1 MSTTREQPIFSTRAH
16 VFQIDPA
23 TKRNW
28 IPASKHALTVSY
40 FYDATRNVYRIISV
54 GGTKAIIN
62 STITPNMTFTK
73 TSQKF
78 GQWADSRANT
88 VYGLG
93 FASEQHLS
101 QFAEKFQEV
110 KEAARLAREK
120 SQDKTELTNPA
131 LNITSHQVA
140 ELESQGTHD
149 SSSENNKEELS
160 QTLEE
165 LELLIKAK
173 DEEIQMLKSQKC
185 GRWEAEGEREETLQK
200 LQVKVAHLGHLSS
213 QIHPHIS
220 LEPQRECQRA
230 ATPLDAGS
238 SSLPVSLP
246 SATLPVSL
254 RDVTQGT
261 ESSQQ
266 QSQPSFSLL
275 EHFQQPLTWD
285 CGRAWDVLSPSTHR
299 TLNSCWSRALAGR
312 DTAGAGCASLGL
324 GDKPVLI
331 SELWSHTWAPMAGAA
346 PHSQSHQPA
355 GDPRGESCS
364 STPSHRGQGL
374 GWGQSSPTVAQDRDI
389 PQGRTSLGTQ
399 GGCGWQQGCLGE
411 IRGSEQPPQCWLSL
425 AGAGGPERRA
435 GAAPSPG

>member
-101 QFAEKFQEV
+101 QVLPSPIISSNGPGEDKLFRSQSADVEITTEKERLKKMLSEGSVSEVQWEAEFFSLQDNNNKLVAALHEANANVDQWKKQLAAYQE
-110 KEAARLAREK
+110 E
-120 SQDKTELTNPA
+120 TETLR
-131 LNITSHQVA
+131 QRVA

-200 LQVKVAHLGHLSS
+200 LQELEARNAELERRLHLAEQTLAETLAEREKIQNEVTKVAEIMDVKIFELSE
-213 QIHPHIS
+213 I
-220 LEPQRECQRA
+220 R
-230 ATPLDAGS
+230 
-238 SSLPVSLP
+238 
-246 SATLPVSL
+246 
-254 RDVTQGT
+254 
-261 ESSQQ
+261 
-266 QSQPSFSLL
+266 
-275 EHFQQPLTWD
+275 
-285 CGRAWDVLSPSTHR
+285 
-299 TLNSCWSRALAGR
+299 
-312 DTAGAGCASLGL
+312 
-324 GDKPVLI
+324 
-331 SELWSHTWAPMAGAA
+331 
-346 PHSQSHQPA
+346 
-355 GDPRGESCS
+355 
-364 STPSHRGQGL
+364 QGL
-374 GWGQSSPTVAQDRDI
+374 AKLVESN
-389 PQGRTSLGTQ
+389 
-399 GGCGWQQGCLGE
+399 
-411 IRGSEQPPQCWLSL
+411 
-425 AGAGGPERRA
+425 
-435 GAAPSPG
+435 